1 MMIMNEC
8 QGYLG
13 VGGGAKL
20 IALERGR
27 TRNPRY
33 NATDCGYPNG
43 MIPDRITV
51 KGKSQLCG
59 DAPRI

>member
-1 MMIMNEC
+1 MMIVNDC

-33 NATDCGYPNG
+33 NATDYGYPKG
-43 MIPDRITV
+43 MIPERITV
-51 KGKSQLCG
+51 KG
-59 DAPRI
+59 